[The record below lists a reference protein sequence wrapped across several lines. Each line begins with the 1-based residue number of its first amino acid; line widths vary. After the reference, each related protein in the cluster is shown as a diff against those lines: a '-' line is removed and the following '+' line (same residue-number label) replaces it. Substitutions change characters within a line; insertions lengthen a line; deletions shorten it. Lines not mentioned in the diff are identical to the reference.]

1 MRTSDLHHERHE
13 LHRLVAALA
22 LVLCICVAG
31 RAADASAAT
40 SPAVDLRLD
49 FETGDGS
56 QFSGFECPHP
66 GTQFGVYDETS
77 TSHPTPRQG
86 RFAARFSETA
96 ADVWPGNDM
105 VRCLGARYDSG
116 ESAGDD
122 RYYALSVYIPATG
135 LSDNLLWELHHP
147 SSLYNLPGCGVAP
160 LALVVR
166 NGRLAFR
173 IATGNCTVGSG
184 YAYWQ
189 PGIELPG
196 LQSLP
201 RSTWVDVVMHVVFSE
216 HDDGR
221 VELWYRTGTG
231 AFPAL
236 PQLARYGIPTM
247 PRADSAGVHD
257 VTLYTELGLYPG
269 RTGYAS
275 SDSVYL
281 DGYRRGSSLEAVL
294 AEFPDAGAA
303 ATASD
308 APPSET
314 PPAGVADP
322 EPPAALAAPAI
333 SGTPVPDHALTAS
346 TGTWSGE
353 PAAYTYQWQWSRDR
367 RSTWRDVTGAT
378 RPDLD
383 ITRAFI
389 GAEVRVVVTAANAS
403 GSESAASASVS
414 AVATALV
421 APSALVPPLLSG
433 TPVEGEALTA
443 SSGVWAGE
451 PAAFAYRWQWSRD
464 EGHTWLDVSGATQA
478 RLDVTPA
485 FIGGML
491 RVIVT
496 GFNAAGAAT
505 AASEPVSPETAR
517 RRVVCRT
524 PWAPNPAQRRDDDR
538 VFLHD
543 DW

>member
-314 PPAGVADP
+314 PPPGLP
-322 EPPAALAAPAI
+322 IRSPRPLSRRRRSRAPRCRITRSLRRRGRGRANPRHTPI
-333 SGTPVPDHALTAS
+333 SGS
-346 TGTWSGE
+346 
-353 PAAYTYQWQWSRDR
+353 
-367 RSTWRDVTGAT
+367 
-378 RPDLD
+378 
-383 ITRAFI
+383 
-389 GAEVRVVVTAANAS
+389 
-403 GSESAASASVS
+403 
-414 AVATALV
+414 
-421 APSALVPPLLSG
+421 
-433 TPVEGEALTA
+433 
-443 SSGVWAGE
+443 
-451 PAAFAYRWQWSRD
+451 
-464 EGHTWLDVSGATQA
+464 
-478 RLDVTPA
+478 
-485 FIGGML
+485 
-491 RVIVT
+491 
-496 GFNAAGAAT
+496 GAAT
-505 AASEPVSPETAR
+505 AV
-517 RRVVCRT
+517 
-524 PWAPNPAQRRDDDR
+524 APGATSPAQRDR
-538 VFLHD
+538 TSTSLAPSSAPRYGWSSRPRMQAARKVRRAPP
-543 DW
+543 

>member
-221 VELWYRTGTG
+221 VELWYRTGLG

-236 PQLARYGIPTM
+236 PQLARYGIPTL

-269 RTGYAS
+269 QLVTVDDLIRGCVTESANDAART
-275 SDSVYL
+275 
-281 DGYRRGSSLEAVL
+281 L
-294 AEFPDAGAA
+294 AENLDARFGRNLQQLLR
-303 ATASD
+303 TD
-308 APPSET
+308 F
-314 PPAGVADP
+314 
-322 EPPAALAAPAI
+322 LNN
-333 SGTPVPDHALTAS
+333 S
-346 TGTWSGE
+346 TE
-353 PAAYTYQWQWSRDR
+353 ILQRWQKD
-367 RSTWRDVTGAT
+367 G
-378 RPDLD
+378 D
-383 ITRAFI
+383 ITS
-389 GAEVRVVVTAANAS
+389 ANC
-403 GSESAASASVS
+403 
-414 AVATALV
+414 
-421 APSALVPPLLSG
+421 
-433 TPVEGEALTA
+433 
-443 SSGVWAGE
+443 
-451 PAAFAYRWQWSRD
+451 
-464 EGHTWLDVSGATQA
+464 
-478 RLDVTPA
+478 
-485 FIGGML
+485 
-491 RVIVT
+491 
-496 GFNAAGAAT
+496 N
-505 AASEPVSPETAR
+505 TAR
-517 RRVVCRT
+517 
-524 PWAPNPAQRRDDDR
+524 Q
-538 VFLHD
+538 
-543 DW
+543 

>member
-1 MRTSDLHHERHE
+1 MRTSELHHERHE
-13 LHRLVAALA
+13 LQRLVAALV
-22 LVLCICVAG
+22 LVLCICVSGSVAG
-31 RAADASAAT
+31 ASAAT
-40 SPAVDLRLD
+40 KPGIDLRLD

-66 GTQFGVYDETS
+66 GIQFGVYDGSS
-77 TSHPTPRQG
+77 TSDPAPRQG
-86 RFAARFSETA
+86 RFAARFSESA

-122 RYYALSVYIPATG
+122 RYYALSVYIPAAG
-135 LSDNLLWELHHP
+135 MSDNLLWELHHP
-147 SSLYNLPGCGVAP
+147 SSVYNLPGCGVAP

-201 RSTWVDVVMHVVFSE
+201 RSTWVDVVMHIVFSE
-216 HDDGR
+216 RDGR
-221 VELWYRTGTG
+221 VELWYRTGTE

-236 PQLARYGIPTM
+236 PQLARYGIPTL
-247 PRADSAGVHD
+247 PFADSAGVHD

-281 DGYRRGSSLEAVL
+281 DGYRRGSSMDAVL
-294 AEFPDAGAA
+294 AEFPGAGAA
-303 ATASD
+303 ATPPD
-308 APPSET
+308 AAASET
-314 PPAGVADP
+314 PLPGVADP
-322 EPPAALAAPAI
+322 EPPAALTAPAI
-333 SGTPVPDHALTAS
+333 SGTAVAGHVLTAS

-353 PAAYTYQWQWSRDR
+353 SAAYTYQWQWSRDR
-367 RSTWRDVTGAT
+367 HSTWRDVTGAT
-378 RPDLD
+378 QPDFD
-383 ITRAFI
+383 ITPLFV
-389 GAEVRVVVTAANAS
+389 GAEVRVIVTAANAS
-403 GSESAASASVS
+403 GSESAASAPVS
-414 AVATALV
+414 PVAAALA
-421 APSALVPPLLSG
+421 APSALVPPVLSG

-443 SSGVWAGE
+443 SSGVWAGD
-451 PAAFAYRWQWSRD
+451 PTGFAYQWQWSRD
-464 EGHTWLDVSGATQA
+464 EGGTWFDVPGATQA
-478 RLDVTPA
+478 RLDVAAA
-485 FIGGML
+485 FIGGRL
-491 RVIVT
+491 RVVVT
-496 GFNAAGAAT
+496 GLNAAGSGT
-505 AASEPVSPETAR
+505 AASEPVLPESAR
-517 RRVVCRT
+517 RGVACRR
-524 PWAPNPAQRRDDDR
+524 PWAPTRAQRRDDDH